1 MINIYI
7 RNILNLHKK
16 IYNLRI
22 KILVAIPFELNNLI
36 FLWDQRSILLTS
48 SRKNEIQTT
57 IIYKKNLLQMIIIIY
72 KIECLPSLW
81 TAYITVDPLPIPMIL
96 LFCKMVVRKI

>member
-36 FLWDQRSILLTS
+36 SLWDQRSILLTS

-72 KIECLPSLW
+72 KIECLPSL
-81 TAYITVDPLPIPMIL
+81 
-96 LFCKMVVRKI
+96 

>member
-48 SRKNEIQTT
+48 SKNEIQTT

-72 KIECLPSLW
+72 KIECLPSL
-81 TAYITVDPLPIPMIL
+81 
-96 LFCKMVVRKI
+96 